1 MSKNNLLLFFALNL
15 SLLFLFGILH
25 LLNASYSFLVIHYAI
40 IFCLNLVGFASTL
53 KTQSDETSCER
64 KKAESPRNSMD
75 PEILS
80 DLNSELERR
89 KALRKIERN

>member
-1 MSKNNLLLFFALNL
+1 MSKNNLLLFFGLNL
-15 SLLFLFGILH
+15 SLLLFFGILH

-40 IFCLNLVGFASTL
+40 IFCLNLAGFVSIL
-53 KTQSDETSCER
+53 KTQSGETFCER
-64 KKAESPRNSMD
+64 KKAETPRDSMD

-80 DLNSELERR
+80 DLDSELERR